1 MAADANPS
9 ESAQDLTLF
18 HYSGCFYCER
28 VRGALEDLGLT
39 LAERNIVENADAK
52 REIVEARGRKTV
64 PVLRIEEEG
73 GYRYMGESRDIVRYL
88 YERFGDGEAPS
99 RVGSGDLDFWMRIA
113 MWAFLGAG
121 GLYADG
127 RLVLW
132 SLAMTIAGGRSLSFA
147 WRSGVIAYFLIGGVF
162 IVGAVATVV
171 EGLGLSSF
179 EWWWLAFVLL
189 PLLALPAVRRRR
201 RVS

>member
-1 MAADANPS
+1 MAAVANLS
-9 ESAQDLTLF
+9 ESARDLTLF
-18 HYSGCFYCER
+18 HYNGCFYCER
-28 VRGALEDLGLT
+28 VRGALGDLGLVI
-39 LAERNIVENADAK
+39 AERDILADADAK

-64 PVLRIEEEG
+64 PVLRIEEAG

-88 YERFGDGEAPS
+88 YERFGGGKAPS
-99 RVGSGDLDFWMRIA
+99 PASSGNLDFWMRLA

-132 SLAMTIAGGRSLSFA
+132 SLAMTIAGGRSLSFG
-147 WRSGVIAYFLIGGVF
+147 WRSGVIAYYLIGGVF
-162 IVGAVATVV
+162 IVGALATVV
-171 EGLGLSSF
+171 EGLGLASF

-189 PLLALPAVRRRR
+189 PVLALPAVRRRR
-201 RVS
+201 QVS